1 MAEKNKTLKQFLYNT
16 ASDQC
21 REWIRLDRT
30 GDMLAE
36 YIKGFWIGLG
46 FSILAVELSEEYPES
61 SVEDLAEF
69 MTVELNDRGAKIVG
83 EIRDGADVW
92 EKADI

>member
-16 ASDQC
+16 ASAQC
-21 REWIRLDRT
+21 REWIRLDRA
-30 GDMLAE
+30 GDMLAD
-36 YIKGFWIGLG
+36 YIKGFWIALG

-92 EKADI
+92 GKVDI

>member
-1 MAEKNKTLKQFLYNT
+1 MAGKNNALRQFLYNT
-16 ASDQC
+16 ASAQC
-21 REWIRLDRT
+21 REWIQLDRA
-30 GDMLAE
+30 GDMIAD

-46 FSILAVELSEEYPES
+46 FSILAMELAEEYPEA

-92 EKADI
+92 ENAGM